1 MPRRVDLRDMM
12 TPVQSQGTLQSSVA
26 CALAAACGFLIMKN
40 SDKHIDVSRL
50 FIYYNGREK
59 EGNCYEDDGT
69 TIVLAVEALEQ
80 LGCCEESTWPYDP
93 TMVLQKPTEQAY
105 KEAMRYRVSE
115 KISVDTELNAMKAC
129 LAQGYPFVFGIQLFE
144 SFGQA
149 DDPETKRKVPLPQE
163 NEKEGSNGL
172 WWHAMLA
179 VGYSDR
185 SRCFIVRNSYGDKW
199 GDNGYCYIPYDYM
212 SNPKLCLESYSLRAL
227 SDDRVPYLTS
237 TSSKISS
244 VMTQPTSTIAT
255 DQVKGPPAQ
264 TSPTACSR
272 FYTACRNNDIEL
284 VKEFL
289 ETITP
294 EAIDKVE
301 PNGSTALH
309 AASYL
314 GHQEIVELL
323 LQKGANPAII
333 NKYNCTPLEEA
344 KTDVIKQLITRRKT
358 TRFCSVTVE
367 WILATNDAD
376 YQAHEY
382 WKKLETYGKDPKF
395 YQLINYI
402 KQHYIQKDL
411 KEIDGIDSIKQ
422 YFDHAVNERDPLYLI
437 KAYTAETGF
446 YSTLNVNL
454 AQLHLK
460 NLTTEGNISLA
471 YLIGI
476 IARHPKFDELSY
488 VGTTYRGMLITGD
501 DLKQYKIG
509 TRILTKTFSSTSKEM
524 SIARRFLS
532 SSVGDDRLNAICT
545 YTIRNQRTALNIEEI
560 SVFKREQE
568 VIILPYSAFKIINI
582 VQNKSQ
588 AEIKLKE
595 CEPWD

>member
-144 SFGQA
+144 SFSQA
-149 DDPETKRKVPLPQE
+149 DSPETKRKVPLPQE
-163 NEKEGSNGL
+163 NEKE
-172 WWHAMLA
+172 
-179 VGYSDR
+179 
-185 SRCFIVRNSYGDKW
+185 
-199 GDNGYCYIPYDYM
+199 
-212 SNPKLCLESYSLRAL
+212 
-227 SDDRVPYLTS
+227 
-237 TSSKISS
+237 
-244 VMTQPTSTIAT
+244 
-255 DQVKGPPAQ
+255 GPPAQ

-309 AASYL
+309 VASYL

-422 YFDHAVNERDPLYLI
+422 YFDHAVNERDPL
-437 KAYTAETGF
+437 
-446 YSTLNVNL
+446 
-454 AQLHLK
+454 
-460 NLTTEGNISLA
+460 LA